1 LCLKETSN
9 FFYCLRKPDNQ
20 IRRVGL
26 VANPDKPAARQ
37 LIRRTARQIEREGRM
52 VLADHATA
60 RLAYLS
66 GPAAADI
73 TTLARETDLLLVFGG
88 DGTMLGASR
97 AVAGLRTPILG
108 VNIGGLGF
116 LTAVQSNKFGQELG
130 RIWSGDFSV
139 EERYLIEA
147 TGNISGDPLF
157 QLALNDFVIS
167 RGSTSRLIELEV
179 SVNGE
184 TLTTYRCD
192 GLILSSPTGSTAY
205 SLAAG
210 GAVVSPSAPVLTI
223 TPICPHTLS
232 NRSVI
237 VSSES
242 VIEVRVLSKKIEIF
256 LTADGQVQLPVFAGS
271 VVSVCKSAR
280 TVRLVRLPGSSFFKT
295 LRQKLNWSGSA
306 VEPWSA

>member
-1 LCLKETSN
+1 
-9 FFYCLRKPDNQ
+9 LRKPVEKIQ
-20 IRRVGL
+20 RVGL
-26 VANPDKPAARQ
+26 VANPDNPAARQ
-37 LIRRTARQIEREGRM
+37 QIRRTARQIEREGKL
-52 VLADHATA
+52 VLADQATA
-60 RLAYLS
+60 RLADLS
-66 GPAAADI
+66 GVATADV

-97 AVAGLRTPILG
+97 AVAGLGTPILG

-147 TGNISGDPLF
+147 TGDISGDPLF

-242 VIEVRVLSKKIEIF
+242 VVEVRVLSKKIEIF

-280 TVRLVRLPGSSFFKT
+280 TVRLIRLPGSSFFKT

>member
-1 LCLKETSN
+1 
-9 FFYCLRKPDNQ
+9 LRKPVEKIQ
-20 IRRVGL
+20 RVGL

-37 LIRRTARQIEREGRM
+37 LIRRTARQIEREGKL
-52 VLADHATA
+52 VLADQATA
-60 RLAYLS
+60 RLADLS
-66 GPAAADI
+66 GQATADV

-97 AVAGLRTPILG
+97 AVAGLSTPILG

-147 TGNISGDPLF
+147 TGDISGDPLF

-242 VIEVRVLSKKIEIF
+242 VVEVRVLSKKIEIF

-280 TVRLVRLPGSSFFKT
+280 TVRLIRLPGSSFFKT